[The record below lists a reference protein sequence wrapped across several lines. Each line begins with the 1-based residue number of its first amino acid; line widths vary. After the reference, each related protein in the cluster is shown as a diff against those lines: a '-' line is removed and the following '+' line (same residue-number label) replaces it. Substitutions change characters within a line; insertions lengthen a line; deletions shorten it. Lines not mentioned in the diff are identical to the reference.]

1 MADTTRIT
9 NRDELRA
16 WLQGKP
22 RPWARA
28 IAVRAALRV
37 LPTIGRILA
46 TKFMTN
52 ERRQRLIV
60 AMARANFVS
69 TAVLLQPNRDTIA
82 AAKAAADAAYAAKAD
97 AAKADDA
104 IAAAANAAYADA
116 AYAANAYAAKADDT
130 IAAIAAN
137 AANAAAAAAA
147 ANAADAAYAAV
158 WRSVSSDTSWLEAT
172 DDTPIAQRA
181 IALLRQPLWPGN
193 APKGLGDAWNRFAR
207 SPFAAEHGF
216 QPWIQW
222 YEALVALD
230 GKSPPRF
237 LFSDALTLRIAA
249 QPDDWW
255 KRPALAINTDVATWL
270 RADDA
275 PASTAT
281 ADDAPPE
288 DLIQALD
295 ALPGQQPAPYQFDWR
310 DGRMEVL
317 PPDALPEDDGLAQ
330 DYLDEVREKTET
342 ILADPSGNNIRPD
355 IHPKVRKLRDVLTE
369 LVADLRPA
377 RVDSRTITIE
387 KLFGELKHSPD
398 AADLPPSVLRDLDDL
413 AETARRLCQCLP
425 GLWKRNLEGLASS
438 LTPNS
443 AATLLTT
450 LNALR
455 DGIKNAE
462 IIGPDV
468 VAAFDALADECAEAA
483 DETLKKF
490 RTAMFGLTARNFL
503 NACFQVGKSTSSNAA
518 NATLSFAKEL
528 IKFSDEV
535 RGNIRP
541 EAAKLVAKGI
551 IICTVG
557 TAAVAALYVTNY
569 GPIRE
574 IVRFFPELERVANA
588 LDMLRSGTIPPP
600 TTPPP
605 ARP

>member
-1 MADTTRIT
+1 MAGTARIT
-9 NRDELRA
+9 NVEELRA

-22 RPWARA
+22 RPWAQA

-37 LPTIGRILA
+37 LPTIDRISTTNFL
-46 TKFMTN
+46 TN
-52 ERRQRLIV
+52 EQRQRLIV

-69 TAVLLQPNRDTIA
+69 TAALLHPNRDTIA
-82 AAKAAADAAYAAKAD
+82 AAVVNAAAAVNAADTANANATDAQAAYAATYAAKAD
-97 AAKADDA
+97 AA
-104 IAAAANAAYADA
+104 
-116 AYAANAYAAKADDT
+116 
-130 IAAIAAN
+130 
-137 AANAAAAAAA
+137 NAAAF
-147 ANAADAAYAAV
+147 ANYAASTAAF
-158 WRSVSSDTSWLEAT
+158 WRSVFSDMSWLEAT
-172 DDTPIAQRA
+172 SDAPVAQRVVT
-181 IALLRQPLWPGN
+181 LLLQPLWEGN
-193 APKGLGDAWNRFAR
+193 TPKGLGDAWNRFVHR
-207 SPFAAEHGF
+207 PFAAEHGF

-222 YEALVALD
+222 YEALAALD
-230 GKSPPRF
+230 GRSPPRF
-237 LFSDALTLRIAA
+237 LFSDALTLRIAV

-255 KRPALAINTDVATWL
+255 ERPAKAINADVAAWL
-270 RADDA
+270 RDDA
-275 PASTAT
+275 APDPTPMLT
-281 ADDAPPE
+281 ADDAPSG
-288 DLIQALD
+288 DLIQALE

-317 PPDALPEDDGLAQ
+317 PPDALPEDSGLAQ

-369 LVADLRPA
+369 LAADLRPA

-425 GLWKRNLEGLASS
+425 GLWKRNLEVLANS

-455 DGIKNAE
+455 DGIRNAE

-503 NACFQVGKSTSSNAA
+503 NACFQVGKSTSSNTA
-518 NATLSFAKEL
+518 NATLSFAKEF

-535 RGNIRP
+535 RENIRP
-541 EAAKLVAKGI
+541 ESAKLVAKGI

-588 LDMLRSGTIPPP
+588 LDMLRSGTITPP

-605 ARP
+605 APPSAPPRTARPTSEKGPTRPA